1 MGSLIPFNL
10 VGLPSYRSPESSSWT
25 SETRGGGGYSLLW
38 PIRGGPERGTL
49 LRVQVCETVG
59 ISLVE
64 IYETVEKSVVSVR
77 KKA

>member
-10 VGLPSYRSPESSSWT
+10 VGLPSYRSPESSNWT
-25 SETRGGGGYSLLW
+25 SETRGGGYYLLW

>member
-10 VGLPSYRSPESSSWT
+10 VGLPSYRSPESSNWT

-49 LRVQVCETVG
+49 LRVEVCETVG